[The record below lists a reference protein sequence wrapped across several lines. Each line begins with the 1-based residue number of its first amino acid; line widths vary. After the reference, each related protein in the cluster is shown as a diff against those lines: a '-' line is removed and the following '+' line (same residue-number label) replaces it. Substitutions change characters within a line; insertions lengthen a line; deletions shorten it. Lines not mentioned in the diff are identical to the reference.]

1 MTFDIGAVRNGRC
14 PPLDD
19 VWLAFGPLPV
29 IAQSTDADVR
39 ILAAT
44 AFVGPLVDVL
54 PLLVQLEEVC
64 PVEPLLTYVASKRF
78 LSRVE
83 AKMPLEV

>member
-1 MTFDIGAVRNGRC
+1 MRLAVA
-14 PPLDD
+14 L
-19 VWLAFGPLPV
+19 LPGF
-29 IAQSTDADVR
+29 AQSAGV
-39 ILAAT
+39 LLLAT
-44 AFVGPLVDVL
+44 AALVGPLVGVL

-83 AKMPLEV
+83 AKMPLEVWFEL